1 MVQVKPADADRL
13 LARPDTAVRVVLIYG
28 DDEGLVSERA
38 NRFAA
43 AVAGKD
49 GEHLRLDMAALSE
62 DPGRLVDEANSIP
75 MFGGQRAISLRVS
88 GNRSIEDALA
98 ALLATPPKDSW
109 VIVIAGELRK
119 SSPLRKLVEESRNA
133 WAVPC
138 YADTARDLDRLID
151 DETRAAGVAIAPE
164 ARELL
169 KTLIGSDRL
178 MSRAEVQKLCLYAIG
193 SPGITADDVRALIG
207 DGGVAALDETV
218 DALASGDA
226 AALDRG
232 YRRLVS
238 SGTPGFVV
246 AGAAQRHFN
255 FLEKARAALDDGQS
269 PDSVVRSAVP
279 PIYPFSRQP
288 AVARQ
293 VERWAPAR
301 IERALAMLDTAVRD
315 SRLNG
320 NLADE
325 IVGETLHLVATLAP
339 RRG

>member
-13 LARPDTAVRVVLIYG
+13 LARPNAAVRVVLIYG

-43 AVAGKD
+43 TVAGKD

-98 ALLATPPKDSW
+98 ALLAAPPKDSW

-119 SSPLRKLVEESRNA
+119 SSPLRKLVEESKGA

-226 AALDRG
+226 AALDRS

-255 FLEKARAALDDGQS
+255 FLEKARAAIDDGQS

-293 VERWAPAR
+293 IERWAPAR
-301 IERALAMLDTAVRD
+301 IERALSMLDTAVRD

>member
-13 LARPDTAVRVVLIYG
+13 LARPDAAVRVVLIYG

-43 AVAGKD
+43 TVAGKD

-98 ALLATPPKDSW
+98 ALLAAPPKDSW

-133 WAVPC
+133 WAIPC

-193 SPGITADDVRALIG
+193 TPGITADDVRALIG

-218 DALASGDA
+218 DALASGDS

-320 NLADE
+320 GLADE

>member
-13 LARPDTAVRVVLIYG
+13 LARPNAAVRVVLIYG

-43 AVAGKD
+43 TVAGKD

-98 ALLATPPKDSW
+98 ALLAAPPKDSW

-119 SSPLRKLVEESRNA
+119 SSPLRKLAEESKGA

-255 FLEKARAALDDGQS
+255 FLEKARAAIDDGQS

-293 VERWAPAR
+293 IERWAPAR
-301 IERALAMLDTAVRD
+301 IERALSMLDTAVRD

>member
-13 LARPDTAVRVVLIYG
+13 LARPDAAVRVVLIYG

-43 AVAGKD
+43 TVAGKD

-98 ALLATPPKDSW
+98 ALLAAPPKDSW

-119 SSPLRKLVEESRNA
+119 SSPLRKLAEESKGA

-151 DETRAAGVAIAPE
+151 DETRAAGVTIAPE

-255 FLEKARAALDDGQS
+255 FLEKARAAIDDGQS

-293 VERWAPAR
+293 IERWAPAR
-301 IERALAMLDTAVRD
+301 IERALSMLDTAVRD

>member
-13 LARPDTAVRVVLIYG
+13 LARPNAAVRVVLIYG

-43 AVAGKD
+43 TVAGKD

-98 ALLATPPKDSW
+98 ALLAAPPKDSW

-119 SSPLRKLVEESRNA
+119 SSPLRKLAEESKGA

-226 AALDRG
+226 AALDRS

-255 FLEKARAALDDGQS
+255 FLEKARAAIDDGQS

-293 VERWAPAR
+293 IERWAPAR
-301 IERALAMLDTAVRD
+301 IERALSMLDTAVRD